1 MSAIHFLVADSSP
14 AVQTFL
20 RQLLEG
26 YGFEPGWIKT
36 VATPQAALEV
46 AAQHQP
52 HVLLSDCFSRDA
64 LPWDALHTQLLQHNP
79 QCQFGLMS
87 AHMDSAMV
95 QQAQKA
101 QALFHLRKPFTASEI
116 KGAIAKA
123 MEKRAETHPPIAR
136 LLHPTSAQ
144 AARQLMPVMPKF
156 KDGDT
161 VIYQGRQDTVKHVI
175 FRRGELVV
183 QLRGTP
189 GMVEAYKLQ
198 RV

>member
-1 MSAIHFLVADSSP
+1 MSAIHFLVADTSP

-20 RQLLEG
+20 RQLLES
-26 YGFEPGWIKT
+26 YGFEPAWVKT
-36 VATPQAALEV
+36 ASSSQAALEI
-46 AAQHQP
+46 AAEHRP

-64 LPWDALHTQLLQHNP
+64 LTGLALHQHVLQYNP

-87 AHMDSAMV
+87 AQLDATLT
-95 QQAQKA
+95 QQAQRA
-101 QALFHLRKPFTASEI
+101 GALFYLRKPFTASEI
-116 KGAIAKA
+116 KGAMAKA
-123 MEKRAETHPPIAR
+123 MEKLAETYPPIAR
-136 LLHPTSAQ
+136 MLHPTSAQ
-144 AARQLMPVMPKF
+144 AARQLIPVMPKF

-183 QLRGTP
+183 QLRGTL
-189 GMVEAYKLQ
+189 GMVEAYKLK

>member
-1 MSAIHFLVADSSP
+1 MSAIHFLVADASP

-20 RQLLEG
+20 RQLLES
-26 YGFEPGWIKT
+26 YGFEPAWIKT
-36 VATPQAALEV
+36 VSTPQVALEV
-46 AAQHQP
+46 AAVHQP
-52 HVLLSDCFSRDA
+52 HVLLSDCFSREA
-64 LPWDALHTQLLQHNP
+64 LTGLALHAQLRQYNP
-79 QCQFGLMS
+79 RCQFGLMS
-87 AHMDSAMV
+87 AHMDATLV

-116 KGAIAKA
+116 KGAMAKA
-123 MEKRAETHPPIAR
+123 MEKLAETHPPIAR

-198 RV
+198 RA

>member
-1 MSAIHFLVADSSP
+1 MSTIHFLVADSSP
-14 AVQTFL
+14 AVQAFL
-20 RQLLEG
+20 RQLLES
-26 YGFEPGWIKT
+26 YGFASAWIKT
-36 VATPQAALEV
+36 VSTPQAALEV
-46 AAQHQP
+46 AAEHRP
-52 HVLLSDCFSRDA
+52 HVLISDCFSGNSLTA
-64 LPWDALHTQLLQHNP
+64 LAVQAQLLQYNP
-79 QCQFGLMS
+79 QCQLALMS
-87 AHMDSAMV
+87 AQMDPTLV

-101 QALFHLRKPFTASEI
+101 HALFHLHKPFTASEI
-116 KGAIAKA
+116 KGAMAKA
-123 MEKRAETHPPIAR
+123 MEKLAETHPPIAR
-136 LLHPTSAQ
+136 MLHPTSAQ

-189 GMVEAYKLQ
+189 GMVEAYKLK